1 MRASSLLRAGAALS
15 LALAAAPAGAA
26 DARHPLVIELFQSQG
41 CSSCPPANANL
52 FAWAARDDALALNFA
67 VDYWDSLGWKDTFAK
82 PAFTARQWAYAR
94 ALGHGEVYTP
104 QTIVNGRADVT
115 GADAAELAGAG
126 QARGSRRRRPGRC
139 RSKRDARVI
148 GAGEAPPGGA
158 EVWLVRYDPATREVA
173 VKRGENAGRL
183 LPHAHVVVDL
193 VLLGRWRGEARALR
207 SARQDR
213 SAARRRRAGAGGRDR
228 ADPRRRQR
236 TRRVTLGAAAAS
248 CRSRSSFCICSSRT
262 GRRSRLGRGAAWS
275 RA

>member
-1 MRASSLLRAGAALS
+1 MRSFLLSRAGAALS

-104 QTIVNGRADVT
+104 QTIVNGRADVA
-115 GADAAELAGAG
+115 GADAAELRALARREDRGAG
-126 QARGSRRRRPGRC
+126 GPDLSIEAGR
-139 RSKRDARVI
+139 AVI
-148 GAGEAPPGGA
+148 GAGDAPADGA
-158 EVWLVRYDPATREVA
+158 DVWLARYDPATREVA

-183 LPHAHVVVDL
+183 LPHAHVVVDF
-193 VLLGRWRGEARALR
+193 VLLGRWRGESKRFDLPAKT
-207 SARQDR
+207 
-213 SAARRRRAGAGGRDR
+213 
-228 ADPRRRQR
+228 DPRLVDAVLVQA
-236 TRRVTLGAAAAS
+236 TGTGPILAAVKE
-248 CRSRSSFCICSSRT
+248 
-262 GRRSRLGRGAAWS
+262 
-275 RA
+275 RAE

>member
-1 MRASSLLRAGAALS
+1 LRAIPLSRAGVALS
-15 LALAAAPAGAA
+15 LTLAAAPAGAA

-82 PAFTARQWAYAR
+82 PAFTARQWAYGR
-94 ALGHGEVYTP
+94 TLGHGEVYTP

-115 GADAAELAGAG
+115 GADASELQALARREDRGASGPDLEIEAGRA
-126 QARGSRRRRPGRC
+126 
-139 RSKRDARVI
+139 VI

-158 EVWLVRYDPATREVA
+158 EVWLARYDPATREVA

-193 VLLGRWRGEARALR
+193 VLLGRWGGAPERLDLPPKTDPRLVDAVLV
-207 SARQDR
+207 Q
-213 SAARRRRAGAGGRDR
+213 GAGTGPILAAVKER
-228 ADPRRRQR
+228 AR
-236 TRRVTLGAAAAS
+236 
-248 CRSRSSFCICSSRT
+248 
-262 GRRSRLGRGAAWS
+262 
-275 RA
+275 

>member
-1 MRASSLLRAGAALS
+1 MRASSLSLAGAALS
-15 LALAAAPAGAA
+15 LALAAVPAGAA

-82 PAFTARQWAYAR
+82 PKFTARQWAYAR

-104 QTIVNGRADVT
+104 QAIVNGRADVT
-115 GADAAELAGAG
+115 GADAAELQALAKREDRGAG
-126 QARGSRRRRPGRC
+126 GPDLSIEAGR
-139 RSKRDARVI
+139 AVI

-193 VLLGRWRGEARALR
+193 VLIGRWQGEAERFDLPAKT
-207 SARQDR
+207 
-213 SAARRRRAGAGGRDR
+213 
-228 ADPRRRQR
+228 DPRLVDAVLVQ
-236 TRRVTLGAAAAS
+236 AAGTGPILAAVKE
-248 CRSRSSFCICSSRT
+248 
-262 GRRSRLGRGAAWS
+262 
-275 RA
+275 RAE